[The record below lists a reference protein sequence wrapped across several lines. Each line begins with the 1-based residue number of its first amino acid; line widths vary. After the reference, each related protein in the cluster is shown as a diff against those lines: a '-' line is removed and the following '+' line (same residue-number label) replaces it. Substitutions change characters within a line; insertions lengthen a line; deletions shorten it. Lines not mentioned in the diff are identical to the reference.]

1 HWMSLLQLN
10 GVKNYGYYPDNFLH
24 NQPEID
30 LIRPEFSTAWYP
42 KND

>member
-1 HWMSLLQLN
+1 M
-10 GVKNYGYYPDNFLH
+10 VIIPTILH

>member
-1 HWMSLLQLN
+1 
-10 GVKNYGYYPDNFLH
+10 NFLH

-30 LIRPEFSTAWYP
+30 VIRPEFSTAWYP

>member
-1 HWMSLLQLN
+1 M
-10 GVKNYGYYPDNFLH
+10 VIIPTIFLH

>member
-1 HWMSLLQLN
+1 
-10 GVKNYGYYPDNFLH
+10 
-24 NQPEID
+24 QPEID

>member
-1 HWMSLLQLN
+1 
-10 GVKNYGYYPDNFLH
+10 

>member
-1 HWMSLLQLN
+1 
-10 GVKNYGYYPDNFLH
+10 

-30 LIRPEFSTAWYP
+30 LIRPEFSTVWYP

>member
-1 HWMSLLQLN
+1 
-10 GVKNYGYYPDNFLH
+10 H

>member
-1 HWMSLLQLN
+1 V
-10 GVKNYGYYPDNFLH
+10 GVITH

>member
-1 HWMSLLQLN
+1 M
-10 GVKNYGYYPDNFLH
+10 VIIPDNFLH

-30 LIRPEFSTAWYP
+30 VIRPEFSTARYP

>member
-1 HWMSLLQLN
+1 
-10 GVKNYGYYPDNFLH
+10 H

-30 LIRPEFSTAWYP
+30 VIRPEFSTAWYP

>member
-1 HWMSLLQLN
+1 MVIIPTIFCITNL
-10 GVKNYGYYPDNFLH
+10 
-24 NQPEID
+24 EID

>member
-1 HWMSLLQLN
+1 YLFNKALN